1 MTISYSG
8 EVANSSS
15 FGCFWRILCKWKG
28 SVYKLIWRELLAYL
42 CLYFTINLVYR
53 YALHESQQRIFE
65 KIRQYFGQ
73 QGESIPMSFVLGFYV
88 SLIVKR
94 WWEQYRLLPW
104 PDSLALFVS
113 AAIPGVDE
121 RGRLM
126 RRNIVRYAMLSYV
139 ITMQK
144 VSFRVKKRFPT
155 WQHMV
160 DAGLMMESEKKIFEM
175 MDEKT
180 EMSKYWMP
188 LIWATNI
195 INRARKESLIL
206 NDHVVQTMLV
216 ELSDIRRRLGSL
228 IGYDTVCVPLVYTQV
243 VTLSVY
249 TYFIAALMGRQFILS
264 DTDMFFPFFTVL
276 QFCFYIGWLK
286 VAEVLINPF
295 GEDDDDIELNWLIDR
310 HVKAAYMIVDEMH
323 EEHPE
328 LLKDQYWEEV
338 VPKDLP
344 YTVASEHYRRTE
356 PKGSAENF
364 KVKEA
369 DSLYANLLPSRK
381 SVPDDVYADYESVD
395 TPLVERRKN
404 WFQRQL
410 NRMGS
415 VRSSSTTYS
424 SGLFGRGRHNSVYSS
439 PEAGPPGPPGAPNSV
454 LQHKMSFYDRF
465 VSRKSGRGQHRGASR
480 QGTTKMNGSVVPMA
494 LKNRPRIPTPDVTK
508 EVVDRENKLAIMNSA
523 SGTSGGSSIPAV
535 LNGVHHQQHHHHHHH
550 QGYSTE
556 LPVVQVVLSPI
567 QETEGGSGGH
577 HHHHQGGPGGTAAL
591 AHAVLSPALK
601 TAGISSVTLNGSP
614 GTATAVLATA
624 PVNVAM
630 STMTLTP
637 VTMSQPLLTS
647 LGFGNVS
654 SAPNTP
660 PQSLQV
666 VQPTVT
672 LTELSSG
679 AEEDGTNSGNESA
692 AREDRSRKASVASQ
706 ANSTKRGEV
715 YV

>member
-1 MTISYSG
+1 
-8 EVANSSS
+8 
-15 FGCFWRILCKWKG
+15 
-28 SVYKLIWRELLAYL
+28 
-42 CLYFTINLVYR
+42 
-53 YALHESQQRIFE
+53 
-65 KIRQYFGQ
+65 
-73 QGESIPMSFVLGFYV
+73 
-88 SLIVKR
+88 
-94 WWEQYRLLPW
+94 
-104 PDSLALFVS
+104 
-113 AAIPGVDE
+113 
-121 RGRLM
+121 
-126 RRNIVRYAMLSYV
+126 
-139 ITMQK
+139 
-144 VSFRVKKRFPT
+144 
-155 WQHMV
+155 
-160 DAGLMMESEKKIFEM
+160 MMESEKKIFEM

-206 NDHVVQTMLV
+206 SDHVVQTILV
-216 ELSDIRRRLGSL
+216 ELSDIRRRLGSV

-249 TYFIAALMGRQFILS
+249 TYFIAALIGRQFVLS

-338 VPKDLP
+338 VPKELP
-344 YTVASEHYRRTE
+344 YTLASEHYRRTE
-356 PKGSAENF
+356 PKCSAENF

-424 SGLFGRGRHNSVYSS
+424 SGLFGRGRHNSVYSN
-439 PEAGPPGPPGAPNSV
+439 PEAGPPGPAAAPNSV
-454 LQHKMSFYDRF
+454 LQHKMSLYDRL
-465 VSRKSGRGQHRGASR
+465 VGRKSGRGQHRSGGR
-480 QGTTKMNGSVVPMA
+480 QGTTKMNGSAVPAA

-508 EVVDRENKLAIMNSA
+508 EVVDRENKLASLNSA
-523 SGTSGGSSIPAV
+523 GGTSGVSAGPMV
-535 LNGVHHQQHHHHHHH
+535 VNGLHHQQHHHHHHH

-567 QETEGGSGGH
+567 QELEGGSGGH
-577 HHHHQGGPGGTAAL
+577 HHHHQTGPGGTAAL
-591 AHAVLSPALK
+591 AQAVLSPALT
-601 TAGISSVTLNGSP
+601 TAGIGFNGNP

-647 LGFGNVS
+647 LGFGKV
-654 SAPNTP
+654 NTASNSP

-666 VQPTVT
+666 VHSALT
-672 LTELSSG
+672 LTELGSG
-679 AEEDGTNSGNESA
+679 ADEDGTNSANESSS
-692 AREDRSRKASVASQ
+692 RDDRSRKTSVASQ
-706 ANSTKRGEV
+706 ANSKRGEV